1 MRRRGTP
8 SGETPLD
15 NPGYTC
21 PACKRPRNPAT
32 FPNPWTGWVRV
43 DVRARRAILAAR
55 DDDDDEYGDGDDPEW
70 AEEASAERAAPRQ
83 WRFVCQ
89 GCAYAA
95 RMGTVAS
102 ATSKRPG
109 QAHRA
114 LTAGLT

>member
-21 PACKRPRNPAT
+21 PACKRPRNPAR

-43 DVRARRAILAAR
+43 DAAR
-55 DDDDDEYGDGDDPEW
+55 DDDDDDEFGDEFGDDP
-70 AEEASAERAAPRQ
+70 ERAAPRQ